1 MLDPKHRITQLIIKD
16 TDEALCH
23 PGAERVFAE
32 TRRRYWTLRG
42 TEAVKRHQ
50 QGCLDCRKWRGKPE
64 APKMADLPPSRLQLH
79 QSPFYSTGVDC
90 FGPYTIQVGRR
101 HEKRWGTTFKCLT
114 TRAVHLDLLPTTGTD
129 SFLMAFW
136 RFVAR
141 KGKPFEL
148 LSDQGTNFR
157 GGERELKQGFDFLQ
171 PELQTN
177 LAAQQ
182 VRFYFNPPNSP
193 HFGGC
198 WEREIRSLKQAL
210 QTTSGAQTVTEEV
223 LQTLLAEVEG
233 ILNSKT
239 LGYVSSDVADVDPVT
254 PNTLLMGRPVASL
267 HQVVYPES

>member
-1 MLDPKHRITQLIIKD
+1 
-16 TDEALCH
+16 
-23 PGAERVFAE
+23 
-32 TRRRYWTLRG
+32 
-42 TEAVKRHQ
+42 
-50 QGCLDCRKWRGKPE
+50 
-64 APKMADLPPSRLQLH
+64 MADLPPSRLQLH

>member
-1 MLDPKHRITQLIIKD
+1 
-16 TDEALCH
+16 
-23 PGAERVFAE
+23 
-32 TRRRYWTLRG
+32 
-42 TEAVKRHQ
+42 
-50 QGCLDCRKWRGKPE
+50 
-64 APKMADLPPSRLQLH
+64 
-79 QSPFYSTGVDC
+79 
-90 FGPYTIQVGRR
+90 
-101 HEKRWGTTFKCLT
+101 
-114 TRAVHLDLLPTTGTD
+114 
-129 SFLMAFW
+129 MAFQ

-157 GGERELKQGFDFLQ
+157 GGERELKQGFDALQ

-223 LQTLLAEVEG
+223 LQTLPAEVEG
-233 ILNSKT
+233 ILNSKP